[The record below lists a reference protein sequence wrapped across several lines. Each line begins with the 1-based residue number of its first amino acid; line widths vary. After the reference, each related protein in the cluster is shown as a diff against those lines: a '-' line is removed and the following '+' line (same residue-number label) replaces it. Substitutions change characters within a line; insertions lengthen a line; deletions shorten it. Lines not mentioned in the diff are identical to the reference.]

1 MCAPRAGTA
10 MWGVSANTTLRR
22 VYTQGKKKV
31 SMTQHDSVASVGSNL
46 KSLTLGGLFQA
57 YLSMEIL
64 EGKTFLMI
72 INSLLCAQ

>member
-1 MCAPRAGTA
+1 MCSAGWDSDVGGLCKHHTQKSVHPRKEE
-10 MWGVSANTTLRR
+10 S
-22 VYTQGKKKV
+22 
-31 SMTQHDSVASVGSNL
+31 QHDSVASVGSNL